1 MKKVIYVAI
10 FAVVT
15 FCITSDAQS
24 SAQKRRTRA
33 EMTKISSIEETE
45 KGTPEERAKIIE
57 ECSSPDRA
65 KPEVEIGMERNAL
78 LCGKAISLPKPPYP
92 EEAKAQKISGTVSIN
107 VVIDEKGRVIWAK
120 PVDGHP
126 LLQNAALKAACRSQ
140 YSPLKISGRAV
151 KAGGVISYNFV
162 SQ

>member
-1 MKKVIYVAI
+1 MNKLTYAAI

-15 FCITSDAQS
+15 MCIATDAQS
-24 SAQKRRTRA
+24 SSQRRRNESKKNSSPIDTDKRNH
-33 EMTKISSIEETE
+33 
-45 KGTPEERAKIIE
+45 EERAKQIE
-57 ECSSPDRA
+57 ECSIPDRV

-78 LCGKAISLPKPPYP
+78 LCGKAISLPKPSYP

-120 PVDGHP
+120 AVDGHP
-126 LLQNAALKAACRSQ
+126 LLQNAALKAACQSLL
-140 YSPLKISGRAV
+140 SPLKISGRAV
-151 KAGGVISYNFV
+151 RASGVISYNFV

>member
-15 FCITSDAQS
+15 LCITTDARS
-24 SAQKRRTRA
+24 SAQRRRTRN
-33 EMTKISSIEETE
+33 EMTKTSIVEETE
-45 KGTPEERAKIIE
+45 KGAHEERAKLIE

-65 KPEVEIGMERNAL
+65 KPEVEIGMERDAL
-78 LCGKAISLPKPPYP
+78 LCGKAVSLPKPDYP

-107 VVIDEKGRVIWAK
+107 VVIDERGRVIWAK
-120 PVDGHP
+120 AVYGHS
-126 LLQNAALKAACRSQ
+126 LLQNAALTAACRSQ
-140 YSPLKISGRAV
+140 YSPLQISGRAV
-151 KAGGVISYNFV
+151 KASGVISYNFV